1 MSSIFKSILKI
12 APIALPFIF
21 PGIGS
26 ALGAALGASGAGAS
40 ALGSGLLGAGAGAL
54 SGGGLKSALLGGAT
68 GGLGGYLSGGG
79 FGLPTGSTLDSV
91 SGIAGAQGPTLG
103 SGLVGS
109 VTQSAPG
116 LSGLVG
122 SGASGLTGASGGG
135 SLSTLFSGINE
146 LNTQDDIE
154 QQLAEQQQRA
164 EGIMNPFLSTGAK
177 ANQQLSDRLTAGFDP
192 SSIESDPSYQ
202 FRKKEGQNALNTSLA
217 AQGMSKSG
225 AALRAAQDLGQEQ
238 ASQEY
243 DSAYNR
249 WLQQNQQ
256 LGGSSGQGF
265 NAAGGLAD
273 IYGNQGNIGANASAA
288 KSNVI
293 SSTLSDLLRGSGN
306 IVGWDRNGKPIYG
319 NA

>member
-122 SGASGLTGASGGG
+122 SGASGLVGSSGGG
-135 SLSTLFSGINE
+135 SLSTLFSGINQ
-146 LNTQDDIE
+146 LGTQDDIE
-154 QQLAEQQQRA
+154 EQLAEQQQRA
-164 EGIMNPFLSTGAK
+164 EGIMNPFLNTGTQ

-192 SSIESDPSYQ
+192 SQIANDPSYQ

-256 LGGSSGQGF
+256 LAGQGGQGL
-265 NAAGGLAD
+265 NAANNLGG
-273 IYGNQGNIGANASAA
+273 IYGEQGQIGADSTIA
-288 KSNVI
+288 KSNI
-293 SSTLSDLLRGSGN
+293 INSTLSDLLRGNGN
-306 IVGWDRNGKPIYG
+306 VVGKDRYGKPIYG
-319 NA
+319 Y